1 VFTVRLP
8 IGEVVRAAPAARVEE
23 HDARLNVARR
33 VLVADDNRDG
43 AETLATVLRLE
54 GHDVAVAH
62 DGPAA
67 LLMFER
73 HQPDVALLDIGMPQL
88 DGYEVARRI
97 RARADGAHVLLVAVT
112 GWGQE
117 KDRRQSA
124 AAGFDY
130 HLTKPVEPDVLIRL
144 IQPLATGKVASA

>member
-1 VFTVRLP
+1 VFTVRVP
-8 IGEVVRAAPAARVEE
+8 IGELMRAAPIARVDERE
-23 HDARLNVARR
+23 PRRTVARR

-43 AETLATVLRLE
+43 AETLALMLRLE

-73 HQPDVALLDIGMPQL
+73 HRPEVALLDVGMPEL

-97 RARADGAHVLLVAVT
+97 RARADGAHVLLIAVT

-124 AAGFDY
+124 EAGFDY
-130 HLTKPVEPDVLIRL
+130 HLTKPAEPDVLIRL
-144 IQPLATGKVASA
+144 IQPPPRGKVAAG